1 MHKISRRKFLINT
14 FLLTITGSFLS
25 CNGIKRYN
33 PPAVSRVVKITN
45 PESTDQTEGKDNDN
59 LNDEVVRS
67 MVNRGI
73 LLFTGRKS
81 LETAWQDLIPDPDK
95 KVAIKVN
102 CQIEAIYT
110 KSKVVNP
117 IVEGLKLRGVRES
130 NIIIYDLKG
139 RAFNYAGFTK
149 NTGNGIKVG
158 TIEELGGYSWK
169 KWFRAP
175 IPLIGNKFSKIV
187 AGEGIYGC
195 DYIINV
201 PVLKALD
208 GYAGVTLS
216 MKNHFGSIANCSR
229 LHSDIHDAIAS
240 LNAHELIASKTRLIV
255 VDGIFA
261 QYRWHNGR
269 KQDTVCKTNTILVGN
284 DTVAIDYIGWQ
295 LIEELRMKFKV
306 PPVQP
311 RPDYIFL
318 ASTKYGLGNAD
329 KRKIHI
335 LGN

>member
-1 MHKISRRKFLINT
+1 M
-14 FLLTITGSFLS
+14 TGFFTS
-25 CNGIKRYN
+25 CNDYPRYK
-33 PPAVSRVVKITN
+33 PPDISKVVKITN
-45 PESTDQTEGKDNDN
+45 KKATDLKGKDNVN
-59 LNDEVVRS
+59 LNYDVINDMINKGV
-67 MVNRGI
+67 
-73 LLFTGRKS
+73 LLFTGANS
-81 LETAWQDLIPDPDK
+81 LSSAWKKIIPEPEK

-110 KSKVVNP
+110 KSKVVKP
-117 IVEGLKLRGVRES
+117 ILDGLLLIGVKPS

-169 KWFRAP
+169 KWFRVP

-187 AGEGIYGC
+187 AGEGPYGC

-229 LHSDIHDAIAS
+229 LHSTIHESIAS
-240 LNAHELIASKTRLIV
+240 LNAHELIAQKTRLIV
-255 VDGIFA
+255 VDGIFT
-261 QYRWHNGR
+261 QYKWINGR
-269 KQDTVCKTNTILVGN
+269 DQSTVQTTNTILIGT
-284 DTVAIDYIGWQ
+284 DPVAIDYIGWQ
-295 LIEELRMKFKV
+295 IIEDIRKNLKIG
-306 PPVQP
+306 PVVP
-311 RPDYIFL
+311 RPEYIFI
-318 ASTKYGLGNAD
+318 AAQKYGLGNND
-329 KRKIHI
+329 RGKII
-335 LGN
+335 LVEI